1 MAMVSAEVMEEVLG
15 KTKRYLENQKDI
27 SDEEIKD
34 AARRFLEELAASGSV
49 PYMSVEIGR
58 AHV

>member
-27 SDEEIKD
+27 SDE
-34 AARRFLEELAASGSV
+34 
-49 PYMSVEIGR
+49 
-58 AHV
+58 